1 MNVLNAEIES
11 AQSSGLSEDKIKPQ
25 LVAFIAIKDSGKIY
39 LDWANHYLS
48 HSFNEEVP
56 EDDEEEHF
64 Q

>member
-11 AQSSGLSEDKIKPQ
+11 SRSSGLSEDRMKPQ

-48 HSFNEEVP
+48 QTFNEEGS
-56 EDDEEEHF
+56 EDDEEELI